1 MSDPTPDIAT
11 PDIATPDLAI
21 LVDLTAQL
29 IGLELDSEYRPGV
42 IANLERTAA
51 IAKQVMEFPL
61 PDQVESATT
70 FQP

>member
-1 MSDPTPDIAT
+1 MSDPTPDLAT
-11 PDIATPDLAI
+11 

-29 IGLELDSEYRPGV
+29 IGLELDPEHRPGV

-51 IAKQVMEFPL
+51 IAKLVMEFPL